1 MESSLIKKYMQS
13 IEDFVFIEDKIV
25 TYLWLCQIL
34 KIHVNTAKQ
43 LLHAFATEQD
53 AKNRLLITYVLGGEL
68 KNGKGRLLKL
78 VIGDSKEAVKQL
90 FSKITTDHIFSIQRS
105 GGSFSS
111 TDIFNS
117 FPHFSVL
124 PEIRS
129 FCPVRPSK
137 EIEKREINH
146 ITEAKNFLN
155 PSVPVKKQIVSKE
168 TESSKKE
175 VKNEESTKPSKSEN
189 STDNGEPPA
198 KQKKTSGNEKD
209 LKSKGGVIGSFFSR
223 QAEKKSSEQLVGN
236 KGKSEKKEEKPRT
249 GIGAFFKPGNK
260 NDISNKEVKE
270 NEITLKAETK
280 KENEK
285 REVPEAKKQNGVKE
299 PVSTNTKDKKQKS
312 TKEGKRKRK
321 KKDDDGMEKKRRKRI
336 VSALSSDSESSGNE
350 TSDCEMEVEPEQ
362 PPPPPVLEEEEDMI
376 PPTPGRKR
384 VRKQID
390 KVSMDEDGFI
400 ITKKEFV
407 YESCSDDET
416 KEEVKENKEN
426 NTKEDKTAQ
435 KTPLKKN
442 EVSPNN
448 VKQNKSPN
456 NDKSNKQS
464 SITNFFKRKAVT

>member
-1 MESSLIKKYMQS
+1 MESNLIKKYMQN

-34 KIHVNTAKQ
+34 KIHANTAKQ
-43 LLHAFATEQD
+43 LLHAFAIKED
-53 AKNRLLITYVLGGEL
+53 VKNKLLITYVLGGEL

-78 VIGDSKEAVKQL
+78 IIGDSKEAVKQL
-90 FSKITTDHIFSIQRS
+90 FSKITTDHIFSIQKS

-124 PEIRS
+124 PETRR
-129 FCPVRPSK
+129 FCPIRQIK
-137 EIEKREINH
+137 EIEKRDINH

-155 PSVPVKKQIVSKE
+155 PSVPVKKQIV
-168 TESSKKE
+168 
-175 VKNEESTKPSKSEN
+175 P
-189 STDNGEPPA
+189 
-198 KQKKTSGNEKD
+198 
-209 LKSKGGVIGSFFSR
+209 
-223 QAEKKSSEQLVGN
+223 
-236 KGKSEKKEEKPRT
+236 KEEKART

-260 NDISNKEVKE
+260 CDISAKEDKVKE
-270 NEITLKAETK
+270 TTLKPEI

-285 REVPEAKKQNGVKE
+285 KEIPEVKKQNGVNE
-299 PVSTNTKDKKQKS
+299 TVSTTSKDKKNKS
-312 TKEGKRKRK
+312 AKDSKRKRK
-321 KKDDDGMEKKRRKRI
+321 KKDEDGIEKKRRKRI

-362 PPPPPVLEEEEDMI
+362 PPPPPVLEEDEDMI

-407 YESCSDDET
+407 YESCSDDEA
-416 KEEVKENKEN
+416 KEEKKENKEN
-426 NTKEDKTAQ
+426 KPKEDKTDQ
-435 KTPLKKN
+435 KTSSKNN
-442 EVSPNN
+442 EVTPNN

>member
-1 MESSLIKKYMQS
+1 MESNLIKKYMQN

-34 KIHVNTAKQ
+34 KIHANTAKQ
-43 LLHAFATEQD
+43 LLHAFAIKED
-53 AKNRLLITYVLGGEL
+53 VKNKLLITYVLGGEL

-78 VIGDSKEAVKQL
+78 IIGDSKEAVKQL
-90 FSKITTDHIFSIQRS
+90 FSKITTDHIFSIQKS

-124 PEIRS
+124 PETRR
-129 FCPVRPSK
+129 FCPIRQIK
-137 EIEKREINH
+137 EIEKRDINH

-155 PSVPVKKQIVSKE
+155 PSVPVKKQIVPKE

-175 VKNEESTKPSKSEN
+175 VKNEGSIISSKKSEN
-189 STDNGEPPA
+189 SADSSEPPA

-209 LKSKGGVIGSFFSR
+209 LKSKGGDIGSFFSR
-223 QAEKKSSEQLVGN
+223 QAEKKSSEQPGN
-236 KGKSEKKEEKPRT
+236 KGKSEKKEEKART

-260 NDISNKEVKE
+260 CDISAKEDKVKE
-270 NEITLKAETK
+270 TTLKPEI

-285 REVPEAKKQNGVKE
+285 KEIPEVKKQNGVNE
-299 PVSTNTKDKKQKS
+299 TVSTTSKDKKNKS
-312 TKEGKRKRK
+312 AKDSKRKRK
-321 KKDDDGMEKKRRKRI
+321 KKDEDGIEKKRRKRI

-362 PPPPPVLEEEEDMI
+362 PPPPPVLEEDEDMI

-407 YESCSDDET
+407 YESCSDDEA
-416 KEEVKENKEN
+416 KEEKKENKEN
-426 NTKEDKTAQ
+426 KPKEDKTDQ
-435 KTPLKKN
+435 KTSSKNN
-442 EVSPNN
+442 EVTPNN